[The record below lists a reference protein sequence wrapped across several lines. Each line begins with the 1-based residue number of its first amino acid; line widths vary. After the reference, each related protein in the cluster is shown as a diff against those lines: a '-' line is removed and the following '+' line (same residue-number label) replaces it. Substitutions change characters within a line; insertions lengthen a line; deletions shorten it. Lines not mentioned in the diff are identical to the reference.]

1 MHFSPT
7 YVLFKTYSPFYFFLL
22 CFFPL
27 SLTLSV
33 LFSSIFPPSI
43 FHFLFSLSL
52 SIFITHTY
60 FYFAFLSLYHSSIS
74 LSLLKIQISFLC
86 YICSVFLFV
95 ISRFR
100 KFPSD
105 VQNIFFFQSYFSSFE
120 EASEPVYLKYK
131 RKQIVSLFDFEFY
144 YLSSDYFISSNTAAG
159 KKVLRFYS
167 SFFWLFN
174 LTKNLKTSF
183 PFVFFEVNL
192 IPPNCN
198 VMLWNCKKFY
208 LMK

>member
-1 MHFSPT
+1 MSHYSLFLLQFCSFHFNQLLVFFS
-7 YVLFKTYSPFYFFLL
+7 YSLKLILLFTLFLL

-27 SLTLSV
+27 SLTLSI
-33 LFSSIFPPSI
+33 LFSSIFSPSI

-52 SIFITHTY
+52 SIFIPHTY
-60 FYFAFLSLYHSSIS
+60 FYFAFLSLSLSHSSIS
-74 LSLLKIQISFLC
+74 LSLLKIQISFLY

-120 EASEPVYLKYK
+120 EASEPVYLKYR
-131 RKQIVSLFDFEFY
+131 RKQTVSLFDFEFY
-144 YLSSDYFISSNTAAG
+144 YLTSDYFISSNTG

-167 SFFWLFN
+167 NFFVSFFSVF
-174 LTKNLKTSF
+174 LTF
-183 PFVFFEVNL
+183 Q
-192 IPPNCN
+192 
-198 VMLWNCKKFY
+198 
-208 LMK
+208 

>member
-1 MHFSPT
+1 LYFSPHS
-7 YVLFKTYSPFYFFLL
+7 VLFKTYSYFYFFLL

-33 LFSSIFPPSI
+33 LFSSIFSPAI

-52 SIFITHTY
+52 SIFITNTY
-60 FYFAFLSLYHSSIS
+60 FYFAFLSLSHSSIS
-74 LSLLKIQISFLC
+74 LSLLKIQISVLY

-131 RKQIVSLFDFEFY
+131 RKQTVSLFDFEFY

-167 SFFWLFN
+167 NFFVSFFSDF
-174 LTKNLKTSF
+174 LTLQR
-183 PFVFFEVNL
+183 
-192 IPPNCN
+192 I
-198 VMLWNCKKFY
+198 KK
-208 LMK
+208 K